1 MLNFIPLNNH
11 MRIHLFTLVF
21 LIGISACKEKK
32 TSTNAPAPASRNQG
46 PISVNGYIV
55 KTGAVS
61 EPLELPGTLL
71 PIEETEIHPEVNGR
85 ITGLYINEGTMVSKG
100 ALMVKLFD
108 GDLQAQLKKLKVQLQ
123 IAEKTE
129 ERNKELL
136 KINGIS
142 QQDYDLSF
150 LQVSNIKADIELIE
164 TNIAKTE
171 IRAPYSGKIGFRNVS
186 MGAYITPATII
197 TTIRQINQLRLQFS
211 IPEKYA
217 SKIVI
222 GQMIPFSIAGS
233 NQKFLAKIYAT
244 ESIVS
249 ETTRGLNIRC
259 MVQQS
264 NSALVAGGF
273 AKVDMDFAKNDNAIL
288 VPSQAILPQARGKK
302 VVVYKDGIASFVDVQ
317 TGVRD
322 SANVEIISGIRA
334 GDTIITTGLMSIR
347 PEAKIKLNKVQ

>member
-1 MLNFIPLNNH
+1 
-11 MRIHLFTLVF
+11 MRIYQLLAIGTLLTLV
-21 LIGISACKEKK
+21 SCKEKNNEQTAAK
-32 TSTNAPAPASRNQG
+32 PNAPKG
-46 PISVNGYIV
+46 PTMVQGYIV

-61 EPLELPGTLL
+61 EPLELAGTLL
-71 PIEETEIHPEVNGR
+71 PMEATEIHPEVNGR
-85 ITGLYINEGTMVSKG
+85 IVGLYINEGANISKG
-100 ALMVKLFD
+100 ALVVKLFD

-129 ERNKELL
+129 ERSRELL
-136 KINGIS
+136 KLNGIS

-186 MGAYITPATII
+186 MGAYITPSTIV
-197 TTIRQINQLRLQFS
+197 TTIRQINQLKLQFS
-211 IPEKYA
+211 IPEKYS
-217 SKIVI
+217 SKIQT
-222 GQMIPFSIAGS
+222 GQLIPFTVAGS
-233 NQKFLAKIYAT
+233 NQKFLAKVYAS

-259 MVQQS
+259 LIQQS
-264 NSALVAGGF
+264 DAALVAGGF
-273 AKVDMDFAKNDNAIL
+273 AKVDVDFAKNDNAIL

-302 VVVYKDGIASFVDVQ
+302 IVLYRDGVATFVDVQ

-322 SANVEIISGIRA
+322 SANVEIISGVKA
-334 GDTIITTGLMSIR
+334 GDTIVTTGLIGIR
-347 PEAKIKLNKVQ
+347 PDAKIKLSKVQ

>member
-1 MLNFIPLNNH
+1 
-11 MRIHLFTLVF
+11 MRIYQLLAIIALLSIT
-21 LIGISACKEKK
+21 SCKEKK
-32 TSTNAPAPASRNQG
+32 KQQATSQPAG
-46 PISVNGYIV
+46 PKGPVMVVGHIV

-71 PIEETEIHPEVNGR
+71 PMEVTEIHPEVNGR
-85 ITGLYINEGTMVSKG
+85 ITGLYINEGAMINKG

-129 ERNKELL
+129 ERSRELL

-150 LQVSNIKADIELIE
+150 LQVSNIKADIELIQ

-186 MGAYITPATII
+186 MGAYITPATVV
-197 TTIRQINQLRLQFS
+197 TTIRQISQLKLQFS

-217 SKIVI
+217 SKITM
-222 GQMIPFSIAGS
+222 GQLIPFSIAGS
-233 NQKFLAKIYAT
+233 NQKFLAKVYAT
-244 ESIVS
+244 ESVVS

-259 MVQQS
+259 LVQQS
-264 NSALVAGGF
+264 SNALVAGGF
-273 AKVDMDFAKNDNAIL
+273 AKVDMDFAKNNNAIL

-302 VVVYKDGIASFVDVQ
+302 VVLYKDGIAVFADVQ

-322 SANVEIISGIRA
+322 SANVEIISGLNP
-334 GDTIITTGLMSIR
+334 GDTIVTTGLLSMR
-347 PEAKIKLNKVQ
+347 PDAKIKLSKVQ

>member
-1 MLNFIPLNNH
+1 
-11 MRIHLFTLVF
+11 MRIVYLLA
-21 LIGISACKEKK
+21 IGICALIVSCKEKK
-32 TSTNAPAPASRNQG
+32 PQPTAAAGGPKGPAV
-46 PISVNGYIV
+46 VNGYIV

-71 PIEETEIHPEVNGR
+71 PMEETEIHPEVNGR
-85 ITGLYINEGTMVSKG
+85 ITGLFINEGALISKG

-150 LQVSNIKADIELIE
+150 LQVSNIKADIELIQ

-186 MGAYITPATII
+186 MGAYITPATIV
-197 TTIRQINQLRLQFS
+197 TTIRQVSQLKLQFS
-211 IPEKYA
+211 IPEKYS
-217 SKIVI
+217 SKISN
-222 GQMIPFSIAGS
+222 GQMIPFTVAGS
-233 NQKFLAKIYAT
+233 NQKFLAKVYAT
-244 ESIVS
+244 ESVVS

-259 MVQQS
+259 MVQQ
-264 NSALVAGGF
+264 NNEALVAGGF

-288 VPSQAILPQARGKK
+288 IPTQAIIPQARGKK
-302 VVVYKDGIASFVDVQ
+302 VVLYRDGIAVFADVQ

-322 SANVEIISGIRA
+322 SANVEIIKGISP
-334 GDTIITTGLMSIR
+334 GDTIVTTGLMGIR
-347 PEAKIKLNKVQ
+347 PDAKIKLSKVQ